1 MKVKDILRT
10 PYTYFE
16 INDPLKYVAKIFND
30 RHIASAPV
38 VKEGV
43 LVGIISVSSIV
54 KQFMPKKFLGIWTYD
69 EPAPITFIKN
79 MTVES
84 LLDRN
89 IYYVTPDNDVIDILP
104 LFIDKKYDCIPV
116 VESKDSLRLVGI
128 IRGADIMRIFLKYFA
143 TYEVAKTDETKQERL
158 KMETIVGRILAIVE
172 REGAVSAKKI
182 SKELNITTETTERIG
197 VELEKHGLIKIR
209 YKFLSPPI
217 FEKVEKFE

>member
-16 INDPLKYVAKIFND
+16 VNDTLKYVARIFND

-43 LVGIISVSSIV
+43 LVGIVSDSSIV

-69 EPAPITFIKN
+69 EPAPITLIKN

-84 LLDRN
+84 LLDRR
-89 IYYVTPDNDVIDILP
+89 IYYVTPDDDVVDLLP
-104 LFIDKKYDCIPV
+104 MFVNKKYDCIPV
-116 VESKDSLRLVGI
+116 VESKDSLHLVGLV
-128 IRGADIMRIFLKYFA
+128 RGADIMRVFLKYFA
-143 TYEVAKTDETKQERL
+143 TYEVAKTNGTNRERL
-158 KMETIVGRILAIVE
+158 KMETIVGQILAIVE
-172 REGAVSAKKI
+172 REGAVSTKKI
-182 SKELNITTETTERIG
+182 SKELNITTETAERIG

-209 YKFLSPPI
+209 YKFLNPPI
-217 FEKVEKFE
+217 FEKIERFE